1 MRSLNNIVVRSA
13 LAVLTSSIFTVLAQ
27 AQGSTASQ
35 GSFVLPVETQ
45 WGQVVLPP
53 GPYTYRLSSDTGA
66 AIVTVRGQA
75 KTAMIMVNG
84 GTSLHAIS
92 NRSSLNLIRSGQ
104 HGFVQSFDIGHLGTT
119 FFYRLPK
126 DVEARRQMEAAATVP
141 VTVAKK

>member
-1 MRSLNNIVVRSA
+1 MRSLNNMVVRSA
-13 LAVLTSSIFTVLAQ
+13 LTLLTSSVLTVLAQ
-27 AQGSTASQ
+27 AQGTPASQ

-53 GPYTYRLSSDTGA
+53 GPYTYRLSSGA
-66 AIVTVRGQA
+66 GAPIVTVRGQA

-92 NRSSLNLIRSGQ
+92 DRSSLNLIRSGQ

-126 DVEARRQMEAAATVP
+126 NVEALGRIEAAATVP
-141 VTVAKK
+141 VRVAKK